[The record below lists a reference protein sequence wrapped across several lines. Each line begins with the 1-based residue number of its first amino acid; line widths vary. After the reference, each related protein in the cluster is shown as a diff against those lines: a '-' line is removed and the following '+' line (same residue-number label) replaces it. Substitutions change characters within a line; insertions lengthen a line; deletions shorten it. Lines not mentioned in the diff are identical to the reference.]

1 MNKTPEKNQFWLLLR
16 DLRFLK
22 PVKLNQVKAPRVK
35 RQVMTNDV
43 GRKGIGNDKHFH
55 PSETVRIQK
64 KKEAN
69 RHKNEYTVGNERM
82 HSDFGDVSH
91 TRIERDLR
99 HSHFISTE
107 FLMGLDPR
115 RDRESNHKKYAPC
128 IQSVFSNYSP
138 QVWKVIL

>member
-1 MNKTPEKNQFWLLLR
+1 MQVAALILGIAHPSSIKYFNREKRGENIALNKTPEKNQFWLLLR

-64 KKEAN
+64 KKKRQIGTKTN
-69 RHKNEYTVGNERM
+69 IR
-82 HSDFGDVSH
+82 
-91 TRIERDLR
+91 
-99 HSHFISTE
+99 
-107 FLMGLDPR
+107 
-115 RDRESNHKKYAPC
+115 
-128 IQSVFSNYSP
+128 
-138 QVWKVIL
+138 